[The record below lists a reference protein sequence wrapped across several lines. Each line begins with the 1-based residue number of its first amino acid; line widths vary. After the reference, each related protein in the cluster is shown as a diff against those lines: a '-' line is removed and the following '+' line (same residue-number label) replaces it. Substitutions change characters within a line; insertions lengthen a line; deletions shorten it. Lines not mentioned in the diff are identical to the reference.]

1 MNVLVTIAEFL
12 VNEILSVPAYLIGII
27 TAIGLI
33 ALRKSA
39 GQVAGGALK
48 AILGFLLIGAGAT
61 LVPASHAPLGTRI
74 QGALGAQ

>member
-12 VNEILSVPAYLIGII
+12 VNEVHSVPAYLIGII

-39 GQVAGGALK
+39 GQVAGGAL
-48 AILGFLLIGAGAT
+48 
-61 LVPASHAPLGTRI
+61 
-74 QGALGAQ
+74 

>member
-12 VNEILSVPAYLIGII
+12 VNEVLSVPAYLIGII

-33 ALRKSA
+33 ALRKSV

-48 AILGFLLIGAGAT
+48 AVLGFLLIGAGAKIGRAH
-61 LVPASHAPLGTRI
+61 V
-74 QGALGAQ
+74 